1 MPPTR
6 AYYFKLKI
14 MTCKI
19 QTHSSPASFCAIT
32 FRHTWATW
40 MRRYGGT
47 DVQGLTSTGNWRDR
61 RSAARYAHVVA
72 REEWERVDNLPDM
85 GTGRGKA
92 ANE

>member
-1 MPPTR
+1 
-6 AYYFKLKI
+6 
-14 MTCKI
+14 
-19 QTHSSPASFCAIT
+19 
-32 FRHTWATW
+32 

-47 DVQGLTSTGNWRDR
+47 DVQGLASTGNWRDP

>member
-1 MPPTR
+1 
-6 AYYFKLKI
+6 
-14 MTCKI
+14 
-19 QTHSSPASFCAIT
+19 
-32 FRHTWATW
+32 

-47 DVQGLTSTGNWRDR
+47 DVQGLTATGNQRDP

-72 REEWERVDNLPDM
+72 REEWEREDNPPDM